1 MRIAVTGASG
11 FCGAHVARAAAARAD
26 QVLCLSRREGPVGKH
41 IPWDAASEMP
51 DLRGAEFVVHCAA
64 AVGDHKRGSAAEA
77 EQVAVNVHGTER
89 LLEAAAKAGA
99 TVVHVSSASVYD
111 TSKNRVL
118 ITEEYPT
125 EAGHLNAYGATKAVA
140 DRAAQAAGA
149 VVLRPRAVYGD
160 GDPHLVPRLLA
171 HQRRGLMPLPGGD
184 VTLSLTAVET
194 LADACLAAATW
205 PPGAYNI
212 VDPEPYRRDDAV
224 LSVLKAFGHGAVR
237 IVHVPAAALAIVRAL
252 PGIGLTP
259 YAVDQLAHTVVLDS
273 AKARRQG
280 FAPTRTLADYLS
292 RAGRP
297 APSRAPADRPPP
309 RSPG

>member
-1 MRIAVTGASG
+1 MRVAVTGASG
-11 FCGAHVARAAAARAD
+11 FCGAHVARAAAARGD
-26 QVLCLSRREGPVGKH
+26 EVLCLSRREGPVGTH
-41 IPWDAASEMP
+41 IPWDAASEVP
-51 DLRGAEFVVHCAA
+51 DLRGAEVVVHCAA
-64 AVGDHKRGSAAEA
+64 AVGDHQRGSAAEA

-99 TVVHVSSASVYD
+99 AIVHVSSASVYD
-111 TSKNRVL
+111 TRRNRDL
-118 ITEEYPT
+118 ITEDHPA

-160 GDPHLVPRLLA
+160 GDPHLLPRLLA
-171 HQRRGLMPLPGGD
+171 CQRRGLMPLPGGD
-184 VTLSLTAVET
+184 VILSLTAVET

-212 VDPEPYRRDDAV
+212 VDAEPYPRDDAV
-224 LSVLKAFGHGAVR
+224 LSVLRAFGRGPAR
-237 IVHVPAAALAIVRAL
+237 IVHVPPAVLAIIGAL
-252 PGIGLTP
+252 SIARLTP
-259 YAVDQLAHTVVLDS
+259 YALDQLAHTVVLDS

-297 APSRAPADRPPP
+297 DPSRVPADRPPP
-309 RSPG
+309 RPRG